1 MCVFLRKTVLMSRFA
16 QLHTLRTSSLIK
28 RLRLTNFALFMV
40 YVGAA
45 IAILASLYTFF
56 MSGILPASTFWMSLV
71 ALLASV
77 PVYMERKTLR
87 WVLAERKQGGI
98 QR

>member
-1 MCVFLRKTVLMSRFA
+1 MSRFA
-16 QLHTLRTSSLIK
+16 QLHTLRTPSLVK
-28 RLRLTNFALFMV
+28 RLRLTNFALIAV

-56 MSGILPASTFWMSLV
+56 MSGILPANTFWVSVV

-87 WVLAERKQGGI
+87 WVLAERE
-98 QR
+98 QRGS